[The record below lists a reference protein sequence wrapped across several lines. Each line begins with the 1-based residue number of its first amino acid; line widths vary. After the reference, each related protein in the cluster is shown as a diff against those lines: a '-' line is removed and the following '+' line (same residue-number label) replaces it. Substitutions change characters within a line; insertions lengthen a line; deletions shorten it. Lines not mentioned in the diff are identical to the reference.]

1 MNWLWVIVIAILVL
15 LFGSN
20 VFHTVADIIGYINT
34 MIITAFDW
42 LGNLIHWSGIVSEF
56 KK

>member
-1 MNWLWVIVIAILVL
+1 MMWRWVIVIAILVL

-34 MIITAFDW
+34 MIITTFDW